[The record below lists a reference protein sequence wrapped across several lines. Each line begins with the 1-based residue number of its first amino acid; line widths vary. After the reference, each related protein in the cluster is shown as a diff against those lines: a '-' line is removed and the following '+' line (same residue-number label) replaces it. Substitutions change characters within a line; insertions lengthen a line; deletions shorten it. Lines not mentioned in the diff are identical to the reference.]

1 MRIQNKLFAAFLLA
15 GISLV
20 ALMFFL
26 MQWSLTKG
34 LLEFINTKERDNIA
48 PFVEVLKNRYQQEN
62 SWDWID
68 DRHRL
73 FHDLFRDNTVDKKP
87 HFGRGPSEHRRPPQL
102 GEGRERFDDSRPPRR
117 AQGNDE
123 HEDRRPP
130 PRGGDYTK
138 DDSRRGIDNGPGH
151 RTINRPAN
159 RRNDRPTD
167 LSLFDD
173 NKKFLVGRPQA
184 KENDQWLPI
193 MVEKQ
198 ITGYLVIPR
207 RLGITAGYELT
218 LLEQQRTAFIIISLL
233 LIGLTILIA
242 MPLARNLVDP
252 IKRLAQGMN
261 QLTKGDYKSRVTLER
276 NDELGNLSRD
286 VNELAMTLEK
296 NDSARRRWIADISHE
311 LRTPISIMKGEMEAV
326 IDGVR
331 SLDLAHVS
339 SSHQEVQ
346 RLQRLVEDLYELTSA
361 DIGGMKYRK
370 EEFDLVELIYDE
382 LSQFQQ
388 ILSQSNIQLSHQL
401 PEQPMIIWADA
412 DRLCQLFNNIMV
424 NCAKYVDTDSETQS
438 EIGSETKGQVNL
450 TLKGE
455 DGGLILTIEDN
466 GKGVPEQHLANLFER
481 LYRVDDSR
489 NRKTGGSGLG
499 LAICKQIVEAHRGTI
514 SAEKSAL
521 GGLAV
526 VIEFTTV

>member
-48 PFVEVLKNRYQQEN
+48 PFVEVLKNRYQEQN
-62 SWDWID
+62 NWDWID
-68 DRHRL
+68 DKHRL
-73 FHDLFRDNTVDKKP
+73 FHNLFRDNIVDKE
-87 HFGRGPSEHRRPPQL
+87 HNFGRLRPLRHHGLRRPEEQEAG
-102 GEGRERFDDSRPPRR
+102 GEFDDQSPRR
-117 AQGNDE
+117 RLENSG
-123 HEDRRPP
+123 DRRPP
-130 PRGGDYTK
+130 PHREGYRDGGF
-138 DDSRRGIDNGPGH
+138 RRGPGPGDGPGH
-151 RTINRPAN
+151 RPNE
-159 RRNDRPTD
+159 RPTD
-167 LSLFDD
+167 LSLFDH
-173 NKKFLVGRPQA
+173 NRAYLVGHPEA
-184 KENDQWLPI
+184 NENDQWLPI
-193 MVEKQ
+193 EVEEK
-198 ITGYLVIPR
+198 TVGWLVIPR
-207 RLGITAGYELT
+207 RLGITAGYELS

-233 LIGLTILIA
+233 LIGLTILMA

-261 QLTKGDYKSRVTLER
+261 QLAKGDYKTRVTLKR
-276 NDELGNLSRD
+276 NDELGHLSRD

-296 NDSARRRWIADISHE
+296 NDSARRRWIANISHE
-311 LRTPISIMKGEMEAV
+311 LRTPIAVMKGEMEAV

-370 EEFDLVELIYDE
+370 EEFDLVELIEDE

-388 ILSQSNIQLSHQL
+388 ILSKSNIQLTHQL
-401 PEQPMIIWADA
+401 PDHPMIIWADA

-424 NCAKYVDTDSETQS
+424 NCAKYINTGIDPKS
-438 EIGSETKGQVNL
+438 EIESEINGRVNL
-450 TLKGE
+450 TLQGKE
-455 DGGLILTIEDN
+455 GGLILTIEDN
-466 GKGVPEQHLANLFER
+466 GKGVPGEHLANLFEH

-499 LAICKQIVEAHRGTI
+499 LAICKQIVEAHEGTI
-514 SAEKSAL
+514 SAQKSAI

-526 VIEFTTV
+526 VIELKTV